1 MKKAKAWIEDAR
13 LQEEL
18 AERYAAARQAI
29 ERGVTRRAIAL
40 LQEIKYLEENYR
52 DVDWLL
58 SEARNRWMRDLFSKL
73 AFGAMALVIVGFLGW
88 FLLRPGGA
96 MQPAAVQM
104 GLYENTPTATATK
117 TALPSPTA
125 TITPT
130 PVLTSTPVPTPTP
143 IPFAWKRLNS
153 TQFLAREVVRV
164 LVIDPT
170 DTDIWYA
177 ATFGSGVYK
186 SVNGGVSWLPI
197 QNGLGRTGISNMVI
211 AHDDPLKLYLSTGE
225 GPPYKTTNGGLTWE
239 NVRNGV
245 SLNNRGPS
253 DGDIAI
259 DPQDSDHLFYL
270 NSSGVYET
278 KDGANTWKK
287 VRFESEISDCG
298 VPTQIR
304 FSPVDPNIVILV
316 KGGPFDICNGIFRS
330 TDGGTTWAS
339 TGIEVFGGGFWDDL
353 WIEPSQGNYA
363 YVGSGSADVSYR
375 STDSGETWGEH
386 SNGCKMM
393 AFTLEDERTA
403 YCIDRGGRLRRT
415 LDGGQNWQVVNQLS
429 IQNGQALAIASTD
442 PTKFLAGGEGVYLS
456 TDSGLSW
463 EERSSGLGASSSR
476 IAVDPKIARSCIF
489 NPDLAIVEIPNHS
502 IALQIWELIGNWLM
516 KQEMSWSL
524 MPIRKFSTY

>member
-1 MKKAKAWIEDAR
+1 
-13 LQEEL
+13 
-18 AERYAAARQAI
+18 
-29 ERGVTRRAIAL
+29 
-40 LQEIKYLEENYR
+40 
-52 DVDWLL
+52 
-58 SEARNRWMRDLFSKL
+58 
-73 AFGAMALVIVGFLGW
+73 
-88 FLLRPGGA
+88 

-225 GPPYKTTNGGLTWE
+225 GHPYKTTNGGLTWE

-287 VRFESEISDCG
+287 VRFEM
-298 VPTQIR
+298 R
-304 FSPVDPNIVILV
+304 NF
-316 KGGPFDICNGIFRS
+316 
-330 TDGGTTWAS
+330 
-339 TGIEVFGGGFWDDL
+339 
-353 WIEPSQGNYA
+353 
-363 YVGSGSADVSYR
+363 
-375 STDSGETWGEH
+375 
-386 SNGCKMM
+386 
-393 AFTLEDERTA
+393 
-403 YCIDRGGRLRRT
+403 RLRC
-415 LDGGQNWQVVNQLS
+415 
-429 IQNGQALAIASTD
+429 
-442 PTKFLAGGEGVYLS
+442 P
-456 TDSGLSW
+456 
-463 EERSSGLGASSSR
+463 
-476 IAVDPKIARSCIF
+476 
-489 NPDLAIVEIPNHS
+489 NPDPLFTS
-502 IALQIWELIGNWLM
+502 
-516 KQEMSWSL
+516 
-524 MPIRKFSTY
+524 